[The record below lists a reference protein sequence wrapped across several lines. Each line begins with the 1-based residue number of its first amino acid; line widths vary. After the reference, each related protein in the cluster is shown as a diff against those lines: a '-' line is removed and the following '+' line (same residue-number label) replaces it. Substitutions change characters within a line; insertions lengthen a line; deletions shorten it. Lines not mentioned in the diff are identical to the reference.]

1 MNALQ
6 EILNSGEVSEKTRK
20 MVESLERTGK
30 LALEAYYDETSDF
43 YQHAK
48 SELIADRFSLNISSE
63 KDIFLYHYTSISSFE
78 KILRSGN
85 FLMTSIYYENDPK
98 EMRYTCDLV
107 CVALEEM
114 GAGIEIREIFKKLF
128 QTPIFDSYVWS
139 FSLNAASQA
148 LQNYGE
154 IALGFD
160 AQSLG
165 DDLSKQFEIKDY
177 EATANDQGFVM
188 LLKVEYDRD
197 IQMEYIRPIAREWW
211 YAYQNIDKDP
221 DDMGNLIQ
229 ICLGVTA
236 ILSICFKQPILRQ
249 EEEVRFVV
257 MHAIEDNKLHPDN
270 YMNEKPVISAKIAP
284 ALLNKVIVTHKAK
297 ERQNEVKQILEEKWF

>member
-1 MNALQ
+1 
-6 EILNSGEVSEKTRK
+6 
-20 MVESLERTGK
+20 
-30 LALEAYYDETSDF
+30 
-43 YQHAK
+43 
-48 SELIADRFSLNISSE
+48 
-63 KDIFLYHYTSISSFE
+63 
-78 KILRSGN
+78 
-85 FLMTSIYYENDPK
+85 
-98 EMRYTCDLV
+98 
-107 CVALEEM
+107 
-114 GAGIEIREIFKKLF
+114 
-128 QTPIFDSYVWS
+128 
-139 FSLNAASQA
+139 
-148 LQNYGE
+148 
-154 IALGFD
+154 
-160 AQSLG
+160 
-165 DDLSKQFEIKDY
+165 
-177 EATANDQGFVM
+177 M

-297 ERQNEVKQILEEKWF
+297 ERQNEVKQILEENGFEKTEVKMTELPY